1 MNAQLM
7 PYGLLTL
14 LFKHKKT
21 VFGIFFAIVFA
32 GGAYLLFAQP
42 KYESVAQLIVRFGD
56 RSIPE
61 VDRVQ
66 TVELTPSDRREI
78 VLAHAAILGS
88 HDLAEGT
95 INAFGLDTVY
105 PDIVADPPTRWS
117 PMDEAVRV
125 FLYNLSVDVGTNDN
139 VISVTL
145 LHPDKELAPKL
156 VRKLIDLYV
165 AHQTAVY
172 QNPQRDFLNTEV
184 KDASTRLA
192 TAQNELEKFKG
203 QWRITDYDKEVE
215 DLLKQRGDVDT
226 SLRNAEANLTQAQH
240 RQQELEQLIRK
251 VPENIPEQASSEKYR
266 SLDDAESRL
275 ADLNAKKSQMLAT
288 YNENSPALASLKAG
302 IATAQTEV
310 NSRRTALKSRST
322 SNVNSVYQ
330 TLQTDLLR
338 TSADAQSN
346 AEPVRVLTTQLAAID
361 RRLTDLQQN
370 RGTFNDLTREH
381 QIAEGTYRSLST
393 KYEDARV
400 KDNLNEQRIS
410 PATMISQPT
419 LPYRTARPRKLIT
432 VLACLFAGIIL
443 GIGGALVR
451 EALDDR
457 FTTAEQVAFILDL
470 PVLASFE
477 RRPRRTAQL
486 LLAHGGTE

>member
-7 PYGLLTL
+7 PYGILTV
-14 LFKHKKT
+14 LFKHKRA
-21 VFGIFFAIVFA
+21 VFGIFFAVVL
-32 GGAYLLFAQP
+32 GGISYLFIAQP

-56 RSIPE
+56 RSIPT
-61 VDRVQ
+61 VDRVP
-66 TVELTPSDRREI
+66 TVEMTPSDRRET

-88 HDLAEGT
+88 HDLAETT
-95 INAFGLDTVY
+95 IESFGLDTVY
-105 PDIVADPPTRWS
+105 PDIVDDPPTRWT
-117 PMDEAVRV
+117 PMDEAVKT
-125 FLYNLSVDVGTNDN
+125 FLNNLSVDVGTQDN

-145 LHPDKELAPKL
+145 LHPDKVLAPKL
-156 VRKLIDLYV
+156 VQKLIDLYV

-172 QNPQRDFLNTEV
+172 QDPQRDFLSTEV
-184 KDASTRLA
+184 KDAGTRLA
-192 TAQNELEKFKG
+192 KAQAVLEKFKG

-226 SLRNAEANLTQAQH
+226 SLRTAEANLNQAQQ
-240 RQQELEQLIRK
+240 RQQELEQQIRK
-251 VPENIPEQASSEKYR
+251 IPENIPEQASSEKYR
-266 SLDDAESRL
+266 SLDEAESRL
-275 ADLNAKKSQMLAT
+275 ADLNSKKSQMLAT
-288 YNENSPALASLKAG
+288 YNENSPALSSLKAG
-302 IATAQTEV
+302 IATAEAEV
-310 NSRRTALKSRST
+310 TARKTALKGRST

-338 TSADAQSN
+338 TAADARSN
-346 AEPVRVLTTQLAAID
+346 AEPVRVLTGQLAAID
-361 RRLTDLQQN
+361 RRLGDLQQN

-381 QIAEGTYRSLST
+381 QIAEDTYRSLST

-400 KDNLNEQRIS
+400 KESLNQQRIS
-410 PATMISQPT
+410 PATVISKPT

-432 VLACLFAGIIL
+432 VLACLFAGMIL
-443 GIGGALVR
+443 AVGGALVR

-477 RRPRRTAQL
+477 RRPRRTAQI
-486 LLAHGGTE
+486 LLAHGGAE

>member
-1 MNAQLM
+1 MNTQLM

-21 VFGIFFAIVFA
+21 VFGIFFTIVLA
-32 GGAYLLFAQP
+32 GVAYLLIAVP

-61 VDRVQ
+61 VDRMPS
-66 TVELTPSDRREI
+66 VELTPSDRRET

-95 INAFGLDTVY
+95 INAFGLDKVY
-105 PDIVADPPTRWS
+105 PEIVEDPPTAWS
-117 PMDEAVRV
+117 PMDEAVKT
-125 FLYNLSVDVGTNDN
+125 FLNNLSVDVGTNDN

-156 VRKLIDLYV
+156 VHKLIDLYV

-172 QNPQRDFLNTEV
+172 QNPQSGFLNTEV
-184 KDASTRLA
+184 KDAGNRLA
-192 TAQNELEKFKG
+192 KAQDELEKFKG
-203 QWRITDYDKEVE
+203 KWHITDYDQEVQ

-226 SLRNAEANLTQAQH
+226 SLRTAEASLVQAQH
-240 RQQELEQLIRK
+240 RKSDLEQLIRK

-266 SLDDAESRL
+266 SLDEAESRL
-275 ADLNAKKSQMLAT
+275 ADLQAKKSQMLAT

-302 IATAQTEV
+302 IATAQGEV
-310 NSRRTALKSRST
+310 NARKTALKGRST
-322 SNVNSVYQ
+322 SNVNTVYQ

-338 TSADAQSN
+338 TSADAQSF
-346 AEPVRVLTTQLAAID
+346 AEPVRVLTGQLAAID
-361 RRLTDLQQN
+361 SRLTDLQQN
-370 RGTFNDLTREH
+370 RGVYNDLMREH
-381 QIAEGTYRSLST
+381 QIAENTYRSLST

-400 KDNLNEQRIS
+400 KDSLNQQRIS
-410 PATMISQPT
+410 PATVISQPT
-419 LPYRTARPRKLIT
+419 LPYRTARPRKLVTI
-432 VLACLFAGIIL
+432 LACFFAGMIL
-443 GIGGALVR
+443 AIGGALVR

>member
-7 PYGLLTL
+7 PYGLLTV

-21 VFGIFFAIVFA
+21 VFGIFLAVVLA
-32 GGAYLLFAQP
+32 GVGYLLIAEP

-56 RSIPE
+56 RSIPT
-61 VDRVQ
+61 VDRTQ
-66 TVELTPSDRREI
+66 AVELTPSDRREI

-88 HDLAEGT
+88 HDLAEAT
-95 INAFGLDTVY
+95 INAFGIDKVY
-105 PDIVADPPTRWS
+105 PDIVADPPTAWT
-117 PMDEAVRV
+117 PMDEAVKT
-125 FLYNLSVDVGTNDN
+125 FLNNISVDVGTQDN

-172 QNPQRDFLNTEV
+172 QDPQSGFLSDEV
-184 KDASTRLA
+184 KQANTRLA
-192 TAQNELEKFKG
+192 DAQNKLEQFKG
-203 QWRITDYDKEVE
+203 QWHVTDYDKEVE

-226 SLRNAEANLTQAQH
+226 SLRTAEANLDQARN
-240 RQQELEQLIRK
+240 RQQELEQLIKK
-251 VPENIPEQASSEKYR
+251 VPENIPEQASAEKYR

-288 YNENSPALASLKAG
+288 YNEKSPALASLNAG
-302 IATAQTEV
+302 IATAQAEV
-310 NSRRTALKSRST
+310 NTRKGALKGRST
-322 SNVNSVYQ
+322 TNVNSVYQ

-338 TSADAQSN
+338 TSADARSN
-346 AEPVRVLTTQLAAID
+346 AEPVRVLTGQLAAID
-361 RRLTDLQQN
+361 KRLGDLQQN
-370 RGTFNDLTREH
+370 RGSYNDLVREH
-381 QIAEGTYRSLST
+381 QIAEETYRSLST

-400 KDNLNEQRIS
+400 KDNLNQQRIS
-410 PATMISQPT
+410 PATVISQPT
-419 LPYRTARPRKLIT
+419 LPYKTARPRKLIT
-432 VLACLFAGIIL
+432 VLACLFAGMIL
-443 GIGGALVR
+443 AIGGALFR

-457 FTTAEQVAFILDL
+457 FTTAEQVAFMLDL

-477 RRPRRTAQL
+477 RRPRRTDQL
-486 LLAHGGTE
+486 LLAHGDTQ

>member
-1 MNAQLM
+1 MNTQLM
-7 PYGLLTL
+7 PYGILTL

-21 VFGIFFAIVFA
+21 MFGIFFAVVL
-32 GGAYLLFAQP
+32 GGVAYLLIAVP

-61 VDRVQ
+61 VDRTQ

-88 HDLAEGT
+88 HDLAEQT
-95 INAFGLDTVY
+95 INAFGIDTVY
-105 PDIVADPPTRWS
+105 PDIVADPPTQWT
-117 PMDEAVRV
+117 PMDEAVKT
-125 FLYNLSVDVGTNDN
+125 FLNNLSVDVGTQDN

-145 LHPDKELAPKL
+145 LHADKTLAPKL
-156 VRKLIDLYV
+156 VQKLIDLYV

-172 QNPQRDFLNTEV
+172 QNPQRGFLDTEV
-184 KDASTRLA
+184 KQSGARLA
-192 TAQNELEKFKG
+192 EAQAKLERFKG
-203 QWRITDYDKEVE
+203 QWHITDYDKEVE

-226 SLRNAEANLTQAQH
+226 SLRTAEANLTQAQQ

-266 SLDDAESRL
+266 SLDEAESRL
-275 ADLNAKKSQMLAT
+275 ADLNSKKAQMLAT

-302 IATAQTEV
+302 IATAQAEV
-310 NSRRTALKSRST
+310 NARKTALKGRST

-338 TSADAQSN
+338 TSADARSF
-346 AEPVRVLTTQLAAID
+346 AEPVRVLTGQLAAID
-361 RRLTDLQQN
+361 KRLGDLQQN
-370 RGTFNDLTREH
+370 RGTYNDLVREH
-381 QIAEGTYRSLST
+381 QIAEDTYRSLST

-400 KDNLNEQRIS
+400 KDNLNQQRIS
-410 PATMISQPT
+410 PATVISQPT
-419 LPYRTARPRKLIT
+419 LPYKTARPRKLIT
-432 VLACLFAGIIL
+432 VLACLFAGMIL

-486 LLAHGGTE
+486 LLAHGDTQ